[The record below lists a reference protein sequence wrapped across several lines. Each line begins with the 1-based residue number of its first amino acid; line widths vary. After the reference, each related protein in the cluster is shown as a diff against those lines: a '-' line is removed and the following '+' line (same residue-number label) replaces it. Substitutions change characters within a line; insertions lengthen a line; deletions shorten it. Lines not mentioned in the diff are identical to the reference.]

1 MVLLPMNLTKEF
13 WEKVY
18 RENAPKMAG
27 ICFRYVA
34 DKEIAEDLMH
44 DAFLSA
50 IQHQNSYTGKGCV
63 EAWLRKIAVNKSL
76 KYLQNRNSKK
86 IIDDWMQN
94 EHEYQPD
101 DMPDSQTIRG
111 IIEQADFIDEELL
124 EVVELLPQHHKLVFN
139 MYVIDHF
146 SHIDIGRELNI
157 SPGTSKSH
165 LARARK
171 KIQQLLYQKAI
182 GKSEGG
188 KKTKRAGVI
197 LLLIPKKLHYIDRLF
212 SGRMGNFSLNTTGN
226 PDKIWR
232 SINWEN
238 LSIPKFKP
246 HSILSRTGRWLLGTS
261 CGIIMVTIVLISFQ
275 NTKTTQ
281 LPPATSPSMLISGD
295 TLQSMIAADSI
306 SISERSI
313 QEEPVVIKRMIIQ
326 QKTII
331 IRDTINLADST
342 HAQ

>member
-1 MVLLPMNLTKEF
+1 MNLTREY

-18 RENAPKMAG
+18 RENASKIVG

-34 DKEIAEDLMH
+34 DKELAEDLMQ

-50 IQHQNSYTGKGCV
+50 IQHQTSYTGKGCV

-76 KYLQNRNSKK
+76 KHLQNKNSKK

-94 EHEYQPD
+94 EHEYLPD
-101 DMPDSQTIRG
+101 DIPDISTIRG
-111 IIEQADFIDEELL
+111 IIEQADFSDEELL
-124 EVVELLPQHHKLVFN
+124 EVVGLLPQHHKLVFN

-146 SHIDIGRELNI
+146 SHIDIGKELNI

-171 KIQQLLYQKAI
+171 KIQLLLYQKAI
-182 GKSEGG
+182 GRSEGG

-197 LLLIPKKLHYIDRLF
+197 LLLMPKKLHYIDKFF
-212 SGRMGNFSLNTTGN
+212 SGRMGNFSLNAVRDC
-226 PDKIWR
+226 DKMWS

-238 LSIPKFKP
+238 LTIPRFKP
-246 HSILSRTGRWLLGTS
+246 NSILFRTGRWLLGSS
-261 CGIIMVTIVLISFQ
+261 CVIIMISITIISFQ
-275 NTKTTQ
+275 NNKIAQ
-281 LPPATSPSMLISGD
+281 LPPSSPDLLILGD
-295 TLQSMIAADSI
+295 TLQAIIVADSI
-306 SISERSI
+306 SNGEQSI
-313 QEEPVVIKRMIIQ
+313 PEEPVVIKRKIIQ

-331 IRDTINLADST
+331 IRDTINVEDSI